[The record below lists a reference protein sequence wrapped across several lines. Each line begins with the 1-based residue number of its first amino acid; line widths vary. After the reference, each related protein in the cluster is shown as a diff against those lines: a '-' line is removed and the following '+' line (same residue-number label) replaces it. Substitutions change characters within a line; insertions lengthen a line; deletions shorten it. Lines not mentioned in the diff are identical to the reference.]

1 MKMKKRNRVLSAL
14 FVDGGSHIAIGRLRR
29 KQCRKRRKGRCGNH
43 YGVFMEHKA
52 V

>member
-1 MKMKKRNRVLSAL
+1 MKMKKREQGLVSSFR
-14 FVDGGSHIAIGRLRR
+14 DGGSHIAIGRLRR
-29 KQCRKRRKGRCGNH
+29 EQCRKRRKGRCGNH